1 MMAAGVIADG
11 VTAGGVTADGPMGGG
26 DTDPIGPGRLVAVVG
41 PSGAGKDT
49 LIAEA
54 RARLAGDPA
63 YVFPLRVVTRAA
75 SAAEDHLTISDA
87 DFAPAV
93 SRGDFAFWW
102 EAHGLKYAL
111 PAVIDADIR
120 SGRTV
125 VCNVSRGIVAALRLR
140 YARLVV
146 VLVTAPA
153 DILAGRL
160 AGRGRRSDGD
170 LGQRLG
176 RGAPPPAEFA
186 PDRVIENIGD
196 VADGASRLIAAIIGA
211 QETSVPSRV
220 DRIDLTRSRL

>member
-1 MMAAGVIADG
+1 MASEDAGR
-11 VTAGGVTADGPMGGG
+11 
-26 DTDPIGPGRLVAVVG
+26 IGPGQLVVVVG

-63 YVFPLRVVTRAA
+63 YGFPLRIVTRAA
-75 SAAEDHLTISDA
+75 SAAEDNLTISDG

-111 PAVIDADIR
+111 PAAIDADIR
-120 SGRTV
+120 AGRTV
-125 VCNVSRGIVAALRLR
+125 VCNVSRGIVSALRPR

-153 DILAGRL
+153 DVLADRL
-160 AGRGRRSDGD
+160 SGRGRASDGD
-170 LGQRLG
+170 LAQRLS

-186 PDRVIENIGD
+186 PDHVIANVGD
-196 VADGASRLIAAIIGA
+196 IADGAAHLVGVITGVRHIPISHAAAGSI
-211 QETSVPSRV
+211 
-220 DRIDLTRSRL
+220 

>member
-1 MMAAGVIADG
+1 MASEDAGR
-11 VTAGGVTADGPMGGG
+11 
-26 DTDPIGPGRLVAVVG
+26 IGPGQLVVVVG

-63 YVFPLRVVTRAA
+63 YGFPLRIVTRAA
-75 SAAEDHLTISDA
+75 SAAEDNLTISDG

-111 PAVIDADIR
+111 PAAIDADIR
-120 SGRTV
+120 AGRTV
-125 VCNVSRGIVAALRLR
+125 VCNVSRGIVSALRPR

-153 DILAGRL
+153 DVLADRL
-160 AGRGRRSDGD
+160 SGRGRASDGD
-170 LGQRLG
+170 LAQRLG

-186 PDRVIENIGD
+186 PDHVIANVGD
-196 VADGASRLIAAIIGA
+196 IADGAAHLVGVITGVRHIPISHAAAGSI
-211 QETSVPSRV
+211 
-220 DRIDLTRSRL
+220 